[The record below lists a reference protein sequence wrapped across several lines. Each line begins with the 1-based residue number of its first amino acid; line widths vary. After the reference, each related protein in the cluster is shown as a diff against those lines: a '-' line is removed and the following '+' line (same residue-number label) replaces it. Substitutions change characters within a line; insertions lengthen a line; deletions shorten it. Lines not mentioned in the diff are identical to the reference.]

1 MFDTLV
7 RMSDKRITRADL
19 PSIRQ
24 SIGSGGLSPGLV
36 RHLVEEVERLLVERE
51 RLVEQIETVAIRWG
65 DVRRILNGLHE
76 WAAGRSSPD
85 EHMHPP
91 P

>member
-1 MFDTLV
+1 
-7 RMSDKRITRADL
+7 MSDKRITRADL